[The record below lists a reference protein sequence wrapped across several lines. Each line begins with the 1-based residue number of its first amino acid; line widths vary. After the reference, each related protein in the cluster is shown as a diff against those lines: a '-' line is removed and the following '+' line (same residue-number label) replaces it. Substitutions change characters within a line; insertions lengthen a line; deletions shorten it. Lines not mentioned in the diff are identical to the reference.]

1 MATEERKVNR
11 KQRTGVVVSDHG
23 DKTVV
28 VSIERASRHRLYRKV
43 IRRTKRYHVHDAENA
58 ATMGD
63 LVRIEE
69 CRPISRTKRWR
80 LVEVLTERVVAD
92 VAPESIDV
100 ALVSD
105 VQRSAARAS
114 AEEAGDA
121 EEGADAAT
129 ATPEATSS
137 DEAASADDADEESA
151 ESDGE
156 ASSEDA
162 PAADDESA
170 ESDGEAS
177 SEDAPAAD
185 EESAESDGEASS
197 EDAPAADD
205 ESNDEPEAEAADDAE
220 KQAE

>member
-121 EEGADAAT
+121 EQGADVATAT

-137 DEAASADDADEESA
+137 DDAASAD
-151 ESDGE
+151 
-156 ASSEDA
+156 
-162 PAADDESA
+162 AADD
-170 ESDGEAS
+170 
-177 SEDAPAAD
+177 
-185 EESAESDGEASS
+185 ESAESDGEASS